1 MRAFCDTNVLIYA
14 YSISEPLKAET
25 ANSVLFAQPTT
36 ISTQVVNEFVN
47 TCLKKLQLHD
57 EVVKQAV
64 LELISSFQ
72 VTNFTTNTQLK
83 AIDLKTRYK
92 LQYYDSLIVATALE
106 NDCDIL
112 YSEDMQHG
120 LVVDNRLKIINPFV

>member
-14 YSISEPLKAET
+14 YSVSEPLKAET

-64 LELISSFQ
+64 LELISNFQ

-120 LVVDNRLKIINPFV
+120 LVVDNRLKIINPFA

>member
-14 YSISEPLKAET
+14 YSVSEPLKAET
-25 ANSVLFAQPTT
+25 ANGVLFAQPTT

-57 EVVKQAV
+57 EVVKQAD
-64 LELISSFQ
+64 LELISNFQ